1 MVETLKIG
9 TLRWHY
15 LPNPTEDDFQW
26 MEDEFH
32 FHPLDI
38 EDCKFQF
45 NQRPKVDMYDDY
57 HFIILHFPFY
67 DAQKK
72 FIKTREI
79 KIFWGQDFIVTVG
92 KPHWVVSET
101 FAEGKKQ
108 SSKSEEFEVASSDAL
123 LYVILERLMKSTLNM
138 LKGIGEDIDRSSK
151 EIFEKNSIKLIEHIF
166 VTRRNIIVL
175 NTIFKPQ
182 LHLFAKFESGKIKGF
197 AQNME
202 TYWGNILDYYQNM
215 WDRTED
221 YEEMIEGLA
230 HTFDSLQTNK
240 TNEIMR
246 ILTLVSAIIL
256 PLTLIT
262 SLYGMNVSLPF
273 QDSPSFFS
281 GLMVVMLSISI
292 GLIFYFK
299 KKTWL

>member
-9 TLRWHY
+9 TLRWHS
-15 LPNPTEDDFQW
+15 LPNPTEEDFQW
-26 MEDEFH
+26 LEDEFH

-38 EDCKFQF
+38 EDCKFQL

-57 HFIILHFPFY
+57 HFMILHFPFY
-67 DAQKK
+67 DAQNK

-101 FAEGKKQ
+101 FAEGKTQ
-108 SSKSEEFEVASSDAL
+108 STKNDEFEVASSDAL
-123 LYVILERLMKSTLNM
+123 LYIILERLMKSTLNM
-138 LKGIGEDIDRSSK
+138 LKGIGEDIDGSSQ
-151 EIFEKNSIKLIEHIF
+151 EIFAKNSIKLIEHIS

-182 LHLFAKFESGKIKGF
+182 LPLFAKFESGKIKGF
-197 AQNME
+197 AINME

-221 YEEMIEGLA
+221 YGEMIEGLA
-230 HTFDSLQTNK
+230 HTYDSLQTNK

-246 ILTLVSAIIL
+246 TLTLVSAIIL
-256 PLTLIT
+256 PLTFLT
-262 SLYGMNVSLPF
+262 SLYGMNVKLPY
-273 QDSPSFFS
+273 QDSPYFFTSLLSFMII
-281 GLMVVMLSISI
+281 LAVT
-292 GLIFYFK
+292 LIYYFK
-299 KKTWL
+299 RKSWL

>member
-108 SSKSEEFEVASSDAL
+108 STKSEEFEVASSDAL

-151 EIFEKNSIKLIEHIF
+151 EIFEKNSIKLIEHIS
-166 VTRRNIIVL
+166 VTRRNVIVL

-182 LHLFAKFESGKIKGF
+182 LHLFAKFESGEIKGF

-202 TYWGNILDYYQNM
+202 TYWGNILDYYKNM

-273 QDSPSFFS
+273 QDSPNFFS

>member
-57 HFIILHFPFY
+57 HFMILHFPFY

-108 SSKSEEFEVASSDAL
+108 STKSEEFEVASSDAL

-151 EIFEKNSIKLIEHIF
+151 EIFEKNSIKLIEHIS

-202 TYWGNILDYYQNM
+202 TYWVIFWIIIKICG
-215 WDRTED
+215 
-221 YEEMIEGLA
+221 IE
-230 HTFDSLQTNK
+230 QR
-240 TNEIMR
+240 IMKR
-246 ILTLVSAIIL
+246 
-256 PLTLIT
+256 
-262 SLYGMNVSLPF
+262 
-273 QDSPSFFS
+273 
-281 GLMVVMLSISI
+281 
-292 GLIFYFK
+292 
-299 KKTWL
+299 